1 MTRGR
6 AANQY
11 ADSYKQSVNNKH
23 KRGRALCSASLIPP
37 AAAMLG
43 YEVSEVEHFVGRLKI
58 AV

>member
-11 ADSYKQSVNNKH
+11 ADSYKKSVNNKH
-23 KRGRALCSASLIPP
+23 KRCRALCPASLIL

-43 YEVSEVEHFVGRLKI
+43 YEVSEVEHFEGRFKI

>member
-11 ADSYKQSVNNKH
+11 ADSYKKSVNNKH
-23 KRGRALCSASLIPP
+23 KRGRALCSASLIP
-37 AAAMLG
+37 AAATLG

-58 AV
+58 VI